1 MSRVGRIAL
10 LVVIAVAL
18 VWVLFTVVFPW
29 VDATFVTDPVLE
41 SSASAQV
48 EGYRRALGPH

>member
-1 MSRVGRIAL
+1 MSRAGRIAL
-10 LVVIAVAL
+10 LVVVAIAV
-18 VWVLFTVVFPW
+18 VWALFTVVFPW

-41 SSASAQV
+41 SSAGAQV